1 MSVLGDMKGGNF
13 MEKESREEIAGTLM
27 AISVVS
33 KSLAKKIMEGE
44 KDDEQDETSTKCS
57 ERLKEPCR

>member
-1 MSVLGDMKGGNF
+1 

-33 KSLAKKIMEGE
+33 KSLAKKIMKEE
-44 KDDEQDETSTKCS
+44 ELNEQDENSFKRS
-57 ERLKEPCR
+57 GRLEKPSR